1 MDHLDDVL
9 LDLQETTF
17 TSNINSLIPPYND
30 DLADNLKFLSLYK
43 NLRRAVK
50 LKARLKSLKYAFF
63 LGQFMDSLLTNAEKT
78 LYRQQ
83 LTRHYESLASKVFD
97 LFESQPNQILKTKF
111 ISVIT
116 IRSLKR
122 DEIVYLRNELISFAG
137 AQV

>member
-1 MDHLDDVL
+1 LDDVL

-50 LKARLKSLKYAFF
+50 LKARLESLRYAFF

-97 LFESQPNQILKTKF
+97 LFEPQPNQILKTKF